1 MNNNTIYNN
10 SRERSTV
17 TYPYV
22 WWDGAFTDIELNTIT
37 EYCESQGLERAK
49 VLGQSIDAVEK
60 IEEVRRCDLKFHHVN
75 ENTKWIFEKL
85 NWVLTQLNNQF
96 YGFDLNG
103 YDAFQ
108 YTSYNS
114 KELGTY
120 HWHMDMCLGNET
132 LPVEMIEP
140 RKLSLTLLVNDP
152 SEFEGGEF
160 CVNLGNEK
168 DCTLVEMKKG
178 RIIAFPS
185 WVIHSVK
192 PVTKGMRKSVVVWVT
207 GPKFK

>member
-60 IEEVRRCDLKFHHVN
+60 IEEVRRCDLKFHPIN

-85 NWVLTQLNNQF
+85 N
-96 YGFDLNG
+96 
-103 YDAFQ
+103 
-108 YTSYNS
+108 
-114 KELGTY
+114 
-120 HWHMDMCLGNET
+120 
-132 LPVEMIEP
+132 
-140 RKLSLTLLVNDP
+140 
-152 SEFEGGEF
+152 
-160 CVNLGNEK
+160 
-168 DCTLVEMKKG
+168 
-178 RIIAFPS
+178 
-185 WVIHSVK
+185 
-192 PVTKGMRKSVVVWVT
+192 
-207 GPKFK
+207 